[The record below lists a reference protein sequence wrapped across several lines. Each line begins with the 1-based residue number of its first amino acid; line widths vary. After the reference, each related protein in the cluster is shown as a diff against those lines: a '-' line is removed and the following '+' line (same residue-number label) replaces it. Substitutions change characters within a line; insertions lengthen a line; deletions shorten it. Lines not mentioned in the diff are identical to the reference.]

1 MSHASRSAQFQVEHN
16 QESSRRQYALGD
28 KARHLGWREVETI
41 DEDMGCSGSGSEKRS
56 GFERMVAAVG
66 MGQVGAVFS
75 IEASRLARNNRDWH
89 QLVDICGMVGTLI
102 IDEDGIYDAT
112 ILNDRLLL
120 GLKGTMS
127 EFELAMI
134 RQRMH
139 AGLLQKARRGELLLK
154 MAIGY
159 MSTKDERC
167 EKDPDERV
175 RAAIELVFNKFEQ
188 TGSARQ
194 TLLWF
199 RQEGVELPSTV
210 YGAQGRAVEWR
221 TPVYTTILNIITNP
235 TYAGA
240 YAFGRAVTETCVENG
255 HIRKKQ
261 KKLNAARA
269 REQWLVLI
277 KDHHEGYIT
286 WQEYEDNQFRESAP
300 EKSNSLSAEST
311 TPHATRCWRRNE
323 RLCEGGQGIIV
334 FDTVTGSETVKDD
347 GYMVSRVDR
356 VSEEP
361 GGH

>member
-1 MSHASRSAQFQVEHN
+1 MLV
-16 QESSRRQYALGD
+16 
-28 KARHLGWREVETI
+28 
-41 DEDMGCSGSGSEKRS
+41 KRS
-56 GFERMVAAVG
+56 YGFVRRALNCRQQSMAHRGVLWSGERR
-66 MGQVGAVFS
+66 S
-75 IEASRLARNNRDWH
+75 ILPYS
-89 QLVDICGMVGTLI
+89 
-102 IDEDGIYDAT
+102 
-112 ILNDRLLL
+112 
-120 GLKGTMS
+120 
-127 EFELAMI
+127 
-134 RQRMH
+134 
-139 AGLLQKARRGELLLK
+139 
-154 MAIGY
+154 
-159 MSTKDERC
+159 
-167 EKDPDERV
+167 
-175 RAAIELVFNKFEQ
+175 
-188 TGSARQ
+188 
-194 TLLWF
+194 TLL
-199 RQEGVELPSTV
+199 PK
-210 YGAQGRAVEWR
+210 
-221 TPVYTTILNIITNP
+221 P